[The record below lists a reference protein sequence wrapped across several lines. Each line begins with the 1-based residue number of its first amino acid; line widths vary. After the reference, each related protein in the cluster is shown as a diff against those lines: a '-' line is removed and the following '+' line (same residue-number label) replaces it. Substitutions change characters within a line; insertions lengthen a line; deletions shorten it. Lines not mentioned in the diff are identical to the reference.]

1 MMYLYQ
7 LSMVLVCFFLT
18 SFQSMITQRHL
29 LHTKVQ
35 QDEEMNRL
43 IHRLQVDQVECMTIR
58 DAIEFTP
65 F

>member
-1 MMYLYQ
+1 
-7 LSMVLVCFFLT
+7 
-18 SFQSMITQRHL
+18 MITQRHL

-58 DAIEFTP
+58 DAIKFTP